1 MESQPLACIVRAGQP
16 ALIVFRQLGPDPIA
30 RSRPADRKCPVTHSA
45 SNTTAPN
52 SSAGRPSTRSQRCK
66 RRWNGRS
73 PAKDDAWS
81 LWTDGSCPDLDE
93 LTRRWADVAGR
104 RAELL
109 SQIDDAALEAEL
121 SFKLLNGD
129 ASSMRLGH
137 QMQHVVNHATLH
149 RGQVVGMIR
158 QFGIVPPSTDL
169 IFYFR
174 RGLSPN

>member
-1 MESQPLACIVRAGQP
+1 MNLSDAKQLFDYTEWANRLCIDAAAGLP
-16 ALIVFRQLGPDPIA
+16 EEDLRRDLGSSHGSVFGTLL
-30 RSRPADRKCPVTHSA
+30 HM
-45 SNTTAPN
+45 
-52 SSAGRPSTRSQRCK
+52 AGAEWIWLE
-66 RRWNGRS
+66 RWNGRS

-81 LWTDGSCPDLDE
+81 LWTDGSCPGLDE
-93 LTRRWADVAGR
+93 LTRRWENVAER

-109 SQIDDAALEAEL
+109 SRIDDAALGAEL
-121 SFKLLNGD
+121 PFKLLSGD

-169 IFYFR
+169 IYYFR